1 MICGDLKILFAK
13 GVIWL
18 ENIWGEYVNLF
29 GQIKKISTMS
39 KSSKDSEDYKAF
51 IYAENARAR
60 ANLKRMVPA
69 MLLIF
74 IFSTYALVL
83 RLNQSSIK
91 SNLGILYICLFVFIL
106 VLSIVYLAFIANI
119 MNKSIV
125 NIKKSKWVYMSFWT
139 IFEFSICFVAVL
151 QYSLY
156 GHLES
161 WFVFLTLALVAPVFD
176 KNETAFILIISEIFV
191 ILTAVI
197 IDVCTIRISLIAVL
211 FLLLSGL
218 MFQTTYIGRMKVLL
232 AQIKIEQRGY
242 VVEKRMQGILED
254 LFDEVYEV
262 NLNKNEF
269 ILVRSKGTFQ
279 SSHMRDSYEK
289 SMEHITETLLH
300 PDDVEQYTQKFSID
314 NIKNEFR
321 EGKKQIYQE
330 ARRLKSNGEYAWT
343 STLMIREYTENKDE
357 FRLMQL
363 LQDIDNRKTSEVKLK
378 TAAQMDPL
386 TKLYNKT
393 TTKALI
399 EDYIAGEGAD
409 GSHAFI
415 IIDMDEFKSINDTH
429 GHFAGDDVLLELSNE
444 LKSYFR
450 ESDILGRIGGDEFVA
465 FIKNVQSVALVCDKV
480 QKLSAS
486 YKKYGIDHNYSHKL
500 STSMGISMFNKD
512 GTTYDELYQNA
523 DKALY
528 EAKRNG
534 KDQYKFCIR
543 NYQ

>member
-1 MICGDLKILFAK
+1 M
-13 GVIWL
+13 
-18 ENIWGEYVNLF
+18 ENIWGEYVNLL
-29 GQIKKISTMS
+29 GQIKKIGAMS

-51 IYAENARAR
+51 IYAEDARAR

-74 IFSTYALVL
+74 VFSTYAVFL
-83 RLNQSSIK
+83 RLNQYSIK
-91 SNLGILYICLFVFIL
+91 STSGTLYICFFVFL
-106 VLSIVYLAFIANI
+106 VILSIVYLAFIANI

-139 IFEFSICFVAVL
+139 IFEISICVVAVV

-176 KNETAFILIISEIFV
+176 KFETAFIIIMSEIFV
-191 ILTAVI
+191 ILAAVI
-197 IDVCTIRISLIAVL
+197 IDVCIIKISFVAIL
-211 FLLLSGL
+211 FLLISGL
-218 MFQTTYIGRMKVLL
+218 LFQTTYIGRMKVLL
-232 AQIKIEQRGY
+232 AQSKIEQRGY

-289 SMEHITETLLH
+289 SMEHITQTLLH

-330 ARRLKSNGEYAWT
+330 ARRLKSDGEYAWT

-399 EDYIAGEGAD
+399 EEYIEGEGAE

-429 GHFAGDDVLLELSNE
+429 GHFVGDDVLLALSTE

-480 QKLSAS
+480 QRLSAS

-512 GTTYDELYQNA
+512 GATYDELYKNA

-543 NYQ
+543 NYE

>member
-1 MICGDLKILFAK
+1 MICCGLKILFAK
-13 GVIWL
+13 EVIWV
-18 ENIWGEYVNLF
+18 ENIWREYVNLF
-29 GQIKKISTMS
+29 GQIKKIRTMS

-51 IYAENARAR
+51 IYAEDARAR

-74 IFSTYALVL
+74 VFSTYAFFLKV
-83 RLNQSSIK
+83 NQYSIK
-91 SNLGILYICLFVFIL
+91 STQGILYICLFVFL
-106 VLSIVYLAFIANI
+106 VVLSIVYLVFIANI
-119 MNKSIV
+119 MNKSTV
-125 NIKKSKWVYMSFWT
+125 NIKKSKWVYMSFWG
-139 IFEFSICFVAVL
+139 IFEFSICLVAVL

-156 GHLES
+156 GHIES

-197 IDVCTIRISLIAVL
+197 IGTCIIRISLIAIP
-211 FLLLSGL
+211 FLLISGL
-218 MFQTTYIGRMKVLL
+218 LFQTTYIGRMKVLL
-232 AQIKIEQRGY
+232 AQSKIEQRGY

-269 ILVRSKGTFQ
+269 ILVRNKGTFQ

-330 ARRLKSNGEYAWT
+330 ARRRRSNGEYAWT

-393 TTKALI
+393 TTKFLI
-399 EDYIAGEGAD
+399 EEYIAGEGSD

-429 GHFAGDDVLLELSNE
+429 GHFVGDDVLLELSNE

-480 QKLSAS
+480 QRLSAS

-512 GTTYDELYQNA
+512 GATYDELYKNA